1 MLRWGYIFIC
11 VDRFSTLLAPFLAVG
26 ILACLGKLM
35 VSWNS
40 SPCKNRF
47 DNNFGPEKILGWN
60 YSPGKNHIDK
70 NFDREKLPITSDLPL
85 LTEFPC

>member
-26 ILACLGKLM
+26 ILGCLGKLM
-35 VSWNS
+35 VSGNS
-40 SPCKNRF
+40 SPC
-47 DNNFGPEKILGWN
+47 
-60 YSPGKNHIDK
+60 KNHIDK